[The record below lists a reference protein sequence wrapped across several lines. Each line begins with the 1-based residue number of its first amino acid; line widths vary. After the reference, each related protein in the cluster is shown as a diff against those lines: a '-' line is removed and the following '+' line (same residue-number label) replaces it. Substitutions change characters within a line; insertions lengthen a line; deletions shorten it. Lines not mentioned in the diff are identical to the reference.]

1 MIIKYDF
8 LCKLTGEVT
17 EIEVNDE
24 LGKIVEEIEKDE
36 FKNNRTETRRHNY
49 ISELEEQG
57 YYIADDID
65 PLDDLLHAELHKEL
79 MAAIKQLKPQQQAL
93 LRRVYIDGETQ
104 EEISESEGV
113 SQQAISSRLKT
124 IYIFLKKILG

>member
-36 FKNNRTETRRHNY
+36 FKNNRTETRRHKY

-65 PLDDLLHAELHKEL
+65 TFDEVVKSVQYKKLMDAIEEL
-79 MAAIKQLKPQQQAL
+79 QPQQREL
-93 LRRVYIDGETQ
+93 LFRVYWKREKQ
-104 EEISESEGV
+104 KEIAAEEGV
-113 SQQAISSRLKT
+113 SEMAISSRMKRIMKKLKN
-124 IYIFLKKILG
+124 FF

>member
-24 LGKIVEEIEKDE
+24 LGKIVEQIEKDE
-36 FKNNRTETRRHNY
+36 FKNNRTETRRHDY

-65 PLDDLLHAELHKEL
+65 TFDEVVKSVQYKKLMDAIEEL
-79 MAAIKQLKPQQQAL
+79 QPQQREL
-93 LRRVYIDGETQ
+93 LFRVYWKREKQKKIAAE
-104 EEISESEGV
+104 EGV
-113 SQQAISSRLKT
+113 SEMAISSRMKRIMKKLKN
-124 IYIFLKKILG
+124 FFE